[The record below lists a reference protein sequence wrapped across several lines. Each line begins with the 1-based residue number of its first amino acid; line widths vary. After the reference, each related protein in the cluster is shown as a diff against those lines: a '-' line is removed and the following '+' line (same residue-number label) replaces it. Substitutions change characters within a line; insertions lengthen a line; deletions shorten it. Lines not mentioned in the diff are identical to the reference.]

1 MGFSAIR
8 LASAALCSVLA
19 SPLSFSI
26 PVGNTPQNALGR
38 VVFPTSCA
46 AGVQSVLTTGV
57 ALLHSFQYLE
67 AKKTFADAAQR
78 DQRCA
83 MAFWG
88 QAMSLYHQL
97 WDFPQSESLKEG
109 LSYLQ
114 MANRAGV
121 LTERERGY
129 LAAAAAFYQ
138 DNAKL
143 SHLDRTRA
151 YSSALATLHQKFPD
165 DIEAAAFY
173 ALSFVALAEEDE
185 KNTAELRKQ
194 AINLLEPLLASHP
207 DNPGIAHYLIHATDT
222 PQFASQGL
230 DAARRYAKI
239 APDSSHAI
247 HMPSHIFVRLGLW
260 RESIDSN
267 IRARDSAAHAAE
279 MHMAESHYQTH
290 AMNFLNYSY
299 LQSGQEAKA
308 RQVIADLQNVVG
320 AQDES
325 KTEDTA
331 DLLARTALEL
341 HRWKEAAALP
351 IPKIRLTSQE
361 STYRAR
367 VIGKARAGD
376 AAGARADFE
385 KLKEIWDA
393 QKKTQQDEGYTVST
407 EEHASPAEA
416 WLLFA
421 EGKHHEAVKQ
431 LRATAD
437 HQDAKG
443 VDSLSI
449 PAREMLADMLMEL
462 NRPAEALGEFKT
474 ALKNSPNRFDS
485 LYGAAEAAQ
494 AAGDLAAA
502 REFSAKL
509 TQVCG
514 SAADRPELA
523 EVRSN
528 VTAEPSR

>member
-8 LASAALCSVLA
+8 LASTALFSLLA

-57 ALLHSFQYLE
+57 ALLHSFQYME

-109 LSYLQ
+109 LGYLQ
-114 MANRAGV
+114 MANRAGA

-129 LAAAAAFYQ
+129 LAAANAFYQ

-143 SHLDRTRA
+143 SHLDRTQA
-151 YSSALATLHQKFPD
+151 YSAALATLHQKFPD

-185 KNTAELRKQ
+185 KNTTELRKQ
-194 AINLLEPLLASHP
+194 AIHLLEPLLASHP

-260 RESIDSN
+260 R
-267 IRARDSAAHAAE
+267 
-279 MHMAESHYQTH
+279 
-290 AMNFLNYSY
+290 
-299 LQSGQEAKA
+299 
-308 RQVIADLQNVVG
+308 
-320 AQDES
+320 
-325 KTEDTA
+325 
-331 DLLARTALEL
+331 
-341 HRWKEAAALP
+341 
-351 IPKIRLTSQE
+351 
-361 STYRAR
+361 
-367 VIGKARAGD
+367 
-376 AAGARADFE
+376 
-385 KLKEIWDA
+385 
-393 QKKTQQDEGYTVST
+393 
-407 EEHASPAEA
+407 
-416 WLLFA
+416 
-421 EGKHHEAVKQ
+421 
-431 LRATAD
+431 
-437 HQDAKG
+437 
-443 VDSLSI
+443 
-449 PAREMLADMLMEL
+449 
-462 NRPAEALGEFKT
+462 
-474 ALKNSPNRFDS
+474 
-485 LYGAAEAAQ
+485 
-494 AAGDLAAA
+494 
-502 REFSAKL
+502 
-509 TQVCG
+509 
-514 SAADRPELA
+514 
-523 EVRSN
+523 
-528 VTAEPSR
+528 